1 MKYFFKYN
9 FRAKHYA
16 LILSENKKFY
26 KYLMLTHVS
35 KTNDKNNIPLSLNPN
50 IFDDKPAFLS
60 ARVVTRSKSIFSK
73 KEAKHLQL
81 SPEDEL
87 LVTNFLEEK
96 QKRKEQTEDN
106 EPERE
111 R

>member
-1 MKYFFKYN
+1 
-9 FRAKHYA
+9 
-16 LILSENKKFY
+16 
-26 KYLMLTHVS
+26 MLTHVS

-50 IFDDKPAFLS
+50 TSDDKPAFLS

-87 LVTNFLEEK
+87 LVTNFLK
-96 QKRKEQTEDN
+96 AKNKSN

>member
-1 MKYFFKYN
+1 
-9 FRAKHYA
+9 
-16 LILSENKKFY
+16 
-26 KYLMLTHVS
+26 MLTHEN

-60 ARVVTRSKSIFSK
+60 ARIVTRSKSIFSK
-73 KEAKHLQL
+73 KEAKHLQV

-87 LVTNFLEEK
+87 LITNFLK
-96 QKRKEQTEDN
+96 AKNKSN

>member
-1 MKYFFKYN
+1 
-9 FRAKHYA
+9 
-16 LILSENKKFY
+16 
-26 KYLMLTHVS
+26 MLTHVS

-50 IFDDKPAFLS
+50 MFDDKPAFLS

-73 KEAKHLQL
+73 KEVKHLQL

-87 LVTNFLEEK
+87 LVTNFLK
-96 QKRKEQTEDN
+96 AKNKSN

>member
-50 IFDDKPAFLS
+50 TSDDKPAFLS

-73 KEAKHLQL
+73 KEAKHLQI
-81 SPEDEL
+81 SSEDEL
-87 LVTNFLEEK
+87 LVTNFLK
-96 QKRKEQTEDN
+96 AKNKSN

>member
-26 KYLMLTHVS
+26 KYLMLTHEN
-35 KTNDKNNIPLSLNPN
+35 KANDKNNIPLSLNPN
-50 IFDDKPAFLS
+50 IFDDKPDFLS

-73 KEAKHLQL
+73 KETRHLQL

-87 LVTNFLEEK
+87 LITNFLK
-96 QKRKEQTEDN
+96 AKNKSN

-111 R
+111 K

>member
-1 MKYFFKYN
+1 
-9 FRAKHYA
+9 
-16 LILSENKKFY
+16 
-26 KYLMLTHVS
+26 MLTHEN

-50 IFDDKPAFLS
+50 MFDDKPAFLS

-87 LVTNFLEEK
+87 MVTNFLK
-96 QKRKEQTEDN
+96 AKHKSN

>member
-1 MKYFFKYN
+1 
-9 FRAKHYA
+9 
-16 LILSENKKFY
+16 
-26 KYLMLTHVS
+26 MLTHVS
-35 KTNDKNNIPLSLNPN
+35 KTNDKKNIPLSLNPN

-87 LVTNFLEEK
+87 LVTKFLETK
-96 QKRKEQTEDN
+96 KTNKEQTEDN

>member
-1 MKYFFKYN
+1 
-9 FRAKHYA
+9 
-16 LILSENKKFY
+16 
-26 KYLMLTHVS
+26 MLTHVS

-87 LVTNFLEEK
+87 LVTNFLK
-96 QKRKEQTEDN
+96 AKNKSN

>member
-1 MKYFFKYN
+1 
-9 FRAKHYA
+9 
-16 LILSENKKFY
+16 
-26 KYLMLTHVS
+26 MLTHEN

-73 KEAKHLQL
+73 KEAKHLQV

-87 LVTNFLEEK
+87 LITNFLK
-96 QKRKEQTEDN
+96 AKNKSN

>member
-1 MKYFFKYN
+1 
-9 FRAKHYA
+9 
-16 LILSENKKFY
+16 
-26 KYLMLTHVS
+26 MLTHVN
-35 KTNDKNNIPLSLNPN
+35 KTNGKNNIPLSLNPN
-50 IFDDKPAFLS
+50 TSDDKPAFLS

-87 LVTNFLEEK
+87 LVTNFLK
-96 QKRKEQTEDN
+96 AKNKSN

>member
-1 MKYFFKYN
+1 
-9 FRAKHYA
+9 
-16 LILSENKKFY
+16 
-26 KYLMLTHVS
+26 MLTHVK

-50 IFDDKPAFLS
+50 MFDDKPAFLS

-87 LVTNFLEEK
+87 LVTNFLK
-96 QKRKEQTEDN
+96 AKNKSN

>member
-1 MKYFFKYN
+1 
-9 FRAKHYA
+9 
-16 LILSENKKFY
+16 
-26 KYLMLTHVS
+26 MLTHEN

-50 IFDDKPAFLS
+50 TSDDKPAFLS

-81 SPEDEL
+81 SLEDEL
-87 LVTNFLEEK
+87 LVTNFLK
-96 QKRKEQTEDN
+96 AKNKSN

>member
-1 MKYFFKYN
+1 
-9 FRAKHYA
+9 
-16 LILSENKKFY
+16 
-26 KYLMLTHVS
+26 MLTHVS

-50 IFDDKPAFLS
+50 TSDDKPAFLS

-87 LVTNFLEEK
+87 LVANFLK
-96 QKRKEQTEDN
+96 AKNKSN

>member
-1 MKYFFKYN
+1 
-9 FRAKHYA
+9 
-16 LILSENKKFY
+16 
-26 KYLMLTHVS
+26 MLTHVN

-50 IFDDKPAFLS
+50 MFDGKPAFLS

-87 LVTNFLEEK
+87 LVTNFLK
-96 QKRKEQTEDN
+96 AKNKSN
-106 EPERE
+106 ESERE

>member
-1 MKYFFKYN
+1 
-9 FRAKHYA
+9 
-16 LILSENKKFY
+16 
-26 KYLMLTHVS
+26 MLTHVS
-35 KTNDKNNIPLSLNPN
+35 KTKDKNNIPLSLNPN
-50 IFDDKPAFLS
+50 MFDDKPAFLS

-87 LVTNFLEEK
+87 LVTNFLK
-96 QKRKEQTEDN
+96 AKNKSN
-106 EPERE
+106 ESERE

>member
-1 MKYFFKYN
+1 
-9 FRAKHYA
+9 
-16 LILSENKKFY
+16 
-26 KYLMLTHVS
+26 MLTHVS

-73 KEAKHLQL
+73 KEAKHLQV

-87 LVTNFLEEK
+87 LVTKFLETK
-96 QKRKEQTEDN
+96 KTNKEQTKDN

>member
-1 MKYFFKYN
+1 MKYFFKYH
-9 FRAKHYA
+9 FPSKHYA
-16 LILSENKKFY
+16 LIVSEQNNCYSYLS
-26 KYLMLTHVS
+26 LTHVA
-35 KTNDKNNIPLSLNPN
+35 KTARQKNILLNNNPN
-50 IFDDKPAFLS
+50 NNHSEPAFLNKHV
-60 ARVVTRSKSIFSK
+60 RTNPTTNFSK

-87 LVTNFLEEK
+87 LVTNFLK
-96 QKRKEQTEDN
+96 AKNKSN

>member
-1 MKYFFKYN
+1 
-9 FRAKHYA
+9 
-16 LILSENKKFY
+16 
-26 KYLMLTHVS
+26 MLTHEN

-50 IFDDKPAFLS
+50 IFDDKLAFLS

-81 SPEDEL
+81 SPEDAL
-87 LVTNFLEEK
+87 LVTNFLK
-96 QKRKEQTEDN
+96 AKNKSN

>member
-1 MKYFFKYN
+1 
-9 FRAKHYA
+9 
-16 LILSENKKFY
+16 
-26 KYLMLTHVS
+26 MLTHVS

-87 LVTNFLEEK
+87 LVTNFLK
-96 QKRKEQTEDN
+96 AKNKSN
-106 EPERE
+106 ELERE

>member
-1 MKYFFKYN
+1 
-9 FRAKHYA
+9 
-16 LILSENKKFY
+16 
-26 KYLMLTHVS
+26 MLTHVS

-50 IFDDKPAFLS
+50 TSDDKPAFLS
-60 ARVVTRSKSIFSK
+60 ARVVTRSKSIVSK

-87 LVTNFLEEK
+87 LVTNFLK
-96 QKRKEQTEDN
+96 AKNKSN

>member
-1 MKYFFKYN
+1 
-9 FRAKHYA
+9 
-16 LILSENKKFY
+16 
-26 KYLMLTHVS
+26 MLTHVN

-50 IFDDKPAFLS
+50 MFDDKPAFLS

-87 LVTNFLEEK
+87 LVTNFLK
-96 QKRKEQTEDN
+96 AKNKSN
-106 EPERE
+106 ESERE

>member
-1 MKYFFKYN
+1 
-9 FRAKHYA
+9 
-16 LILSENKKFY
+16 
-26 KYLMLTHVS
+26 MLTHEN

-81 SPEDEL
+81 SSEDEL
-87 LVTNFLEEK
+87 LVTNFLK
-96 QKRKEQTEDN
+96 AKNKSN

>member
-1 MKYFFKYN
+1 MKYFFKYHIPS
-9 FRAKHYA
+9 KHYA
-16 LILSENKKFY
+16 LI
-26 KYLMLTHVS
+26 VS
-35 KTNDKNNIPLSLNPN
+35 KSNGKYEFLLLSHSQKEKMRNNLLLSYNPN
-50 IFDDKPAFLS
+50 LAD
-60 ARVVTRSKSIFSK
+60 TRQAYIQKYIRCQSVRNFSK

-87 LVTNFLEEK
+87 LVTKFLETK
-96 QKRKEQTEDN
+96 KTNKEQTEDN